1 MAIMRI
7 SASVLA
13 MSLVL
18 SLFVARPAAAEASP
32 SAAPNSAAD
41 TRLNCAAITSER
53 YSRFSQTWEA
63 NVRSE
68 CYRPICATVQVDY
81 RFDSEC
87 IWIHHGQWGTFT
99 WSGGMGMKPN
109 YV

>member
-1 MAIMRI
+1 
-7 SASVLA
+7 

-32 SAAPNSAAD
+32 SSAPNS
-41 TRLNCAAITSER
+41 R

-63 NVRSE
+63 NVRNE
-68 CYRPICATVQVDY
+68 CYRPNCATVQVDY